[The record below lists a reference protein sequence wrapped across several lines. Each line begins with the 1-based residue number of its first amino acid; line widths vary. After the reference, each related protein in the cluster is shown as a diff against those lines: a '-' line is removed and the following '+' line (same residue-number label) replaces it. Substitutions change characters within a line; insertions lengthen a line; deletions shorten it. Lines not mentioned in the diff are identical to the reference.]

1 MRQSLAIAFAA
12 LSLAGA
18 SPSLAFT
25 FDGGGDVL
33 HYMNNVHVANARRQE
48 MRLDGT
54 CLSACTMKLGIRRA
68 CVTPDAR
75 FGFHSPVRSD
85 GSLAAGWRAV
95 LLGHYP
101 ERVRRYVEP
110 MLADRDYTMVSG
122 ATLIA
127 LGMRACNDGPAR
139 EDYALRSAPAQP
151 ARVTAAI
158 AAQARNASADT
169 AARESWPTPFWSG
182 TTFPAQTLAARSFP
196 AQSAPAPTWS
206 AGTWPA
212 QPARAA
218 RPAFAPAQAA
228 PAQAWPGQIMHT
240 FRDA

>member
-12 LSLAGA
+12 LSFAGA
-18 SPSLAFT
+18 SPSFAFT

-139 EDYALRSAPAQP
+139 EDYALRAAPPQQARISA
-151 ARVTAAI
+151 AA
-158 AAQARNASADT
+158 AARNAAAEA

-182 TTFPAQTLAARSFP
+182 QTWTAQSFP

-206 AGTWPA
+206 GRTWPAGTWTA
-212 QPARAA
+212 QPARTT
-218 RPAFAPAQAA
+218 RPAFAPIQAA